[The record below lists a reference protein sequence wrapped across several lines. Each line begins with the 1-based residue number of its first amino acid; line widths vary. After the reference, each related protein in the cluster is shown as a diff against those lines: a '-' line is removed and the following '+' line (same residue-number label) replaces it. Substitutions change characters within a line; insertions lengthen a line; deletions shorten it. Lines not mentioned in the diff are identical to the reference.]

1 MIRAIHL
8 ANEKKRDAEIAFE
21 ARVKRIQIHS
31 VLADGSEKENVKILK
46 TTVQREEEALLK
58 KYGEMD
64 KLARALAEEDP
75 DVDPETVGKMIRRT
89 RKLWVDE
96 ENRIAYRV
104 NLFRVIRE
112 PDGTERERRDLNKL
126 PGNMNAEVPLRWNGK
141 KYPKDE
147 AIRKFVFTKKY
158 QIRHVNGVTFDFL
171 YNMAKELHESR
182 ALGLVV
188 AGRKGNEPILLS
200 RGGQPYRGFLEG
212 RVEGERYC
220 LVLHLSDI
228 ELKELD
234 DEAE

>member
-21 ARVKRIQIHS
+21 AQIKKIQIHS

-104 NLFRVIRE
+104 NLYRVIRE

-212 RVEGERYC
+212 RVEGEKYC
-220 LVLHLSDI
+220 LILHLSDI

>member
-21 ARVKRIQIHS
+21 AQIKKIQIHS

-46 TTVQREEEALLK
+46 TTVQREEEVLLK

-75 DVDPETVGKMIRRT
+75 DVDLETVGKMIRRT

-104 NLFRVIRE
+104 NLYRVIRE

-171 YNMAKELHESR
+171 YNIAKELHESR

-188 AGRKGNEPILLS
+188 AGKKGNEPILLS

-212 RVEGERYC
+212 RVEGEKYC
-220 LVLHLSDI
+220 LILHLTDI

>member
-8 ANEKKRDAEIAFE
+8 ANEKRRDAEIAFE
-21 ARVKRIQIHS
+21 AQIEKIQIHS

-46 TTVQREEEALLK
+46 TTVQRDEEALLK
-58 KYGEMD
+58 QYGEMG

-75 DVDPETVGKMIRRT
+75 DVDLETVGKMIRRT
-89 RKLWVDE
+89 RKLWVDV

-104 NLFRVIRE
+104 NLYRVVRD